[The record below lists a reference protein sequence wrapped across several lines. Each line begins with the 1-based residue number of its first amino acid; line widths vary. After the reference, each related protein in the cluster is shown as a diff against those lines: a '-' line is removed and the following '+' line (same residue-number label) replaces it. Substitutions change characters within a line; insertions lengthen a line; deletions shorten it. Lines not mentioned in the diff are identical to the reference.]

1 VSTGTAFTGLSA
13 GTYSIAV
20 MDADSCTDTF
30 SITVNEPLPLEIM
43 DTITAATGAMN
54 ADGMIEVIPSGG
66 VPNYQY
72 LWSNGDTTALVEN
85 ILPGIYTVTVT
96 DSKGCVEILETE
108 VGFMTAINELDKKY
122 SIQLFPNLIEQG
134 TTTHLVFD
142 LAENAYFEVEIFNE
156 IGQFLF
162 SKKIGMGA
170 GGNTYELPVIR
181 ERGLFFVKIKKE
193 TGEVKI
199 LKLIIV

>member
-1 VSTGTAFTGLSA
+1 
-13 GTYSIAV
+13 
-20 MDADSCTDTF
+20 M
-30 SITVNEPLPLEIM
+30 TVNQPLPIEIM
-43 DTITAATGAMN
+43 DSVTAATGATN
-54 ADGMIEVIPSGG
+54 ADGMIEVMPSGG

-85 ILPGIYTVTVT
+85 ILPGNYTVTVT
-96 DSKGCVEILETE
+96 DTKGCVEILEIE
-108 VGFMTAINELDKKY
+108 VGFITAINELDKKY

-142 LAENAYFEVEIFNE
+142 LAENAYFEVEIFNK

-170 GGNTYELPVIR
+170 GKNTYELPVIR
-181 ERGLFFVKIKKE
+181 EQGLFFVKIKNE
-193 TGEVKI
+193 DGLGEV
-199 LKLIIV
+199 LKLMVF